1 MQWLCQ
7 YFWCRMVHIFSR
19 ERCDNYSESSWKSH
33 EEHGK
38 TSIYHACPEEIWAWI
53 LYWSSFTN
61 TFEETCKYTTFQYDI
76 WFSYPT
82 ENSVMMAAKKANSW
96 VISQVLQLTKFDYRL
111 SSNLDDE
118 LQKLRC
124 RVNYHALKFTK
135 SINELGQKLVMR
147 MRQMTTRFVAVHLRF
162 VSYCLLI

>member
-1 MQWLCQ
+1 
-7 YFWCRMVHIFSR
+7 
-19 ERCDNYSESSWKSH
+19 
-33 EEHGK
+33 
-38 TSIYHACPEEIWAWI
+38 
-53 LYWSSFTN
+53 
-61 TFEETCKYTTFQYDI
+61 
-76 WFSYPT
+76 
-82 ENSVMMAAKKANSW
+82 MMAAKKANSW

-162 VSYCLLI
+162 VLYCLLI